1 MDALGYHYL
10 IELYQCDVEV
20 LKNLKKI
27 EIILNDAINIAG
39 ATKVNE
45 IFHQFS
51 PQGVSGVI
59 VIKESH
65 FSIHTWPEYGY
76 AAVDFFTCNPKL
88 KIQDAYQQIVR
99 EFNAKQASIVEIKR
113 GVNKSSLEN
122 RIE

>member
-20 LKNLKKI
+20 LKDLKGIQK
-27 EIILNDAINIAG
+27 ILNAAIKTAG

-59 VIKESH
+59 VIAESH

-88 KIQDAYQQIVR
+88 KVQDAYQQIVGD
-99 EFNAKQASIVEIKR
+99 FHAKKASIMEIKR
-113 GVNKSSLEN
+113 GVDKPSLESFK
-122 RIE
+122 